1 MARRHKMCLLGLLTA
16 LVLML
21 CGCSASDLHLP
32 EQVDLFVG
40 DSFPLASAVEWDGET
55 DAASAALLLTAAEDN
70 GITVSCASADPGIA
84 MVDGQGIIQAAA
96 PGETTV
102 TVSCPAFGYEAQVA
116 VTVSEPLGG
125 LYMESTLDLQPGQTG
140 SLNPMLP
147 GGDLSQVRYAV
158 ADTAVASVDAD
169 GTVTALAEGITA
181 ITATVEG
188 SSLTAECEVVVGTP
202 VQGVQVSR
210 PAAQLDPGQT
220 MVLSARVWPDREA
233 AVHWSTTDPAV
244 ATVDEGG
251 KVTALTPG
259 TAEIVAEV
267 SGRRASCTLTVTGA
281 ATAETATAE
290 TATAETAA
298 PATPENATPESAT
311 PESAAPETATAE
323 TATPESTAA
332 PETSRPMTPE
342 AATSEP
348 AAATGETAEE
358 DAAPAAAMETGETA
372 QPAVPESAG
381 TPESAALTPET
392 AQTPEPATPESA
404 TPESATP
411 ETATGESAPQGESP
425 APGDATGGTASEEGG
440 GWLDWLRDAF
450 SRFFGG

>member
-16 LVLML
+16 LMLML

-70 GITVSCASADPGIA
+70 GITVSFASADPGIA

-96 PGETTV
+96 SGETTV

-147 GGDLSQVRYAV
+147 GGDLSQVQYAV
-158 ADTAVASVDAD
+158 ADPAVASVDAG
-169 GTVTALAEGITA
+169 GTVTALAEGITTV
-181 ITATVEG
+181 TATVEG
-188 SSLTAECEVVVGTP
+188 SSLTASCEVVVGTP

-210 PAAQLDPGQT
+210 PEAQLDPGQT
-220 MVLSARVWPDREA
+220 MVLSARVWPDKDVSVR
-233 AVHWSTTDPAV
+233 WSTTDPSV
-244 ATVDEGG
+244 ATVDENG

-267 SGRRASCTLTVTGA
+267 SGRRASCNLTVTGA
-281 ATAETATAE
+281 ATAETATAA

-298 PATPENATPESAT
+298 PATPESAT

-323 TATPESTAA
+323 TATPESAAA

-342 AATSEP
+342 P
-348 AAATGETAEE
+348 AAPENATPETATGETAEE
-358 DAAPAAAMETGETA
+358 DAAPAAAAMETGETA
-372 QPAVPESAG
+372 QPATPESA
-381 TPESAALTPET
+381 TPKSAALTPET
-392 AQTPEPATPESA
+392 AQTPESATPESA

-425 APGDATGGTASEEGG
+425 ASEDATGGTSSDQEGG

>member
-70 GITVSCASADPGIA
+70 GITVSFASADPGIA

-147 GGDLSQVRYAV
+147 GGDLSQVRYVV
-158 ADTAVASVDAD
+158 ADPAVASVDAG

-210 PAAQLDPGQT
+210 PAAQLDPGQA
-220 MVLSARVWPDREA
+220 MVLSARVWPDKEA
-233 AVHWSTTDPAV
+233 AVRWSTTDPAV

-267 SGRRASCTLTVTGA
+267 SGMRASCTLTVTGA
-281 ATAETATAE
+281 ATAE

-323 TATPESTAA
+323 TATPESAAA

-342 AATSEP
+342 SATSEP
-348 AAATGETAEE
+348 SAATGETAEE
-358 DAAPAAAMETGETA
+358 DAAPAAAAMETGETA
-372 QPAVPESAG
+372 QPATPESS

-392 AQTPEPATPESA
+392 AQTPESATPESA

-411 ETATGESAPQGESP
+411 ETATGESTPQGESP
-425 APGDATGGTASEEGG
+425 APGDATGGTALEEGG

>member
-70 GITVSCASADPGIA
+70 GITVSFASTDPGIA

-158 ADTAVASVDAD
+158 EDPAVASVDAD

-210 PAAQLDPGQT
+210 PAAQLDPGQA
-220 MVLSARVWPDREA
+220 MVLSARVWPDKEA
-233 AVHWSTTDPAV
+233 AVRWSTTDPAV

-267 SGRRASCTLTVTGA
+267 SGMRASCTLTVTGA

-290 TATAETAA
+290 TAA
-298 PATPENATPESAT
+298 PATPESATPESAT

-323 TATPESTAA
+323 TATPESAAA

-342 AATSEP
+342 SATSEP
-348 AAATGETAEE
+348 AATTGETAEE
-358 DAAPAAAMETGETA
+358 DAAPAAAVMETGETA
-372 QPAVPESAG
+372 QPA
-381 TPESAALTPET
+381 TPESAATPET
-392 AQTPEPATPESA
+392 AQTPESATPESA

-411 ETATGESAPQGESP
+411 ETATGESTPQGESP

>member
-70 GITVSCASADPGIA
+70 GITVSFASADPGIA

-158 ADTAVASVDAD
+158 ADPAVASVDAG

-188 SSLTAECEVVVGTP
+188 SSLTASCEVVVGTP

-220 MVLSARVWPDREA
+220 MVLSARVWPDKEA
-233 AVHWSTTDPAV
+233 AVRWSTTDPAV

-267 SGRRASCTLTVTGA
+267 SGMRASCTLTVTGA
-281 ATAETATAE
+281 ATAE

-323 TATPESTAA
+323 TATPESAAA

-342 AATSEP
+342 SATSEP
-348 AAATGETAEE
+348 SAATGETAEE
-358 DAAPAAAMETGETA
+358 DAAPAAAAMETGETA
-372 QPAVPESAG
+372 QPA
-381 TPESAALTPET
+381 TPKSSTPET
-392 AQTPEPATPESA
+392 AQTPESATPESA

-411 ETATGESAPQGESP
+411 ETATAESAPQGESP

>member
-70 GITVSCASADPGIA
+70 GITVSFASTDPGIA

-158 ADTAVASVDAD
+158 EDPAVASVDAD

-210 PAAQLDPGQT
+210 PAAQLDPGQA
-220 MVLSARVWPDREA
+220 MVLSARVWPDKEA
-233 AVHWSTTDPAV
+233 AVRWSTTDPAV

-290 TATAETAA
+290 TAA
-298 PATPENATPESAT
+298 PATPESATPESAT

-323 TATPESTAA
+323 TATPESAAA

-342 AATSEP
+342 SATSEP
-348 AAATGETAEE
+348 AATTGETAEE
-358 DAAPAAAMETGETA
+358 DAAPAAAVMETGETA
-372 QPAVPESAG
+372 QPA
-381 TPESAALTPET
+381 TPESAATPET
-392 AQTPEPATPESA
+392 AQTPESATPESA

-411 ETATGESAPQGESP
+411 ETATGESTPQGESP